1 MFELKDDLQGA
12 FWGRRLERGT
22 CSLLVERMKVW
33 SRPGVSCR
41 TTPHPPPSANDSLAC
56 VILVLQAAITV
67 LKDYSN
73 TLHNP
78 SDMART
84 SPAWQGASASP
95 LLRNLHLN
103 GVLKCDTLRSGP
115 KVYSHLPLGGL
126 SPLHTLEVILHDG
139 PHSGTSPSEGLG
151 WWRPL
156 VCQGSF
162 YTLGLSV
169 KTECAAFYS
178 VGVWTLKPWR
188 CHPVLPLYKMSI
200 CFPPPVSSPCHS
212 SSQALRNC
220 SNSS

>member
-1 MFELKDDLQGA
+1 MFGLKDDLQGA

-84 SPAWQGASASP
+84 SPAWQGELQP
-95 LLRNLHLN
+95 LLYSETYTWTGCWSVTLWGLGRRFIPTCPW
-103 GVLKCDTLRSGP
+103 GVWVPYIPLRSSFMTVPTRGHP
-115 KVYSHLPLGGL
+115 RVRALVGDVLSCARDHFTRWGL
-126 SPLHTLEVILHDG
+126 
-139 PHSGTSPSEGLG
+139 
-151 WWRPL
+151 
-156 VCQGSF
+156 
-162 YTLGLSV
+162 
-169 KTECAAFYS
+169 A
-178 VGVWTLKPWR
+178 
-188 CHPVLPLYKMSI
+188 
-200 CFPPPVSSPCHS
+200 
-212 SSQALRNC
+212 
-220 SNSS
+220 